1 MTSTNRRYGTLTAQ
15 RRYSARALQLDINLL
30 TATFPIAP
38 MPSTAPSLTPHKS
51 SPYPAQTVH
60 DFRPSWVVEQ
70 VISPKPNL
78 PRLTSFST
86 AGTSPATFSRFTI
99 WLLYVTCGSE
109 DSAIMSGKTLYGAT
123 FKDVNFVPLQS
134 ATFCVQCELISN
146 NSKPY
151 CLACGSHA
159 LLGLSRMLGGS
170 MRNEQTAHLIT
181 DIELNNLVRD
191 LLRTVPDPD
200 VLAMADHT
208 RMPSLTMR
216 SQLRLAN
223 AAHPASGFRAVTLG
237 DDAEIHPAELDLE
250 PAISAITERAQHLTG
265 ATGAAIALRAG
276 DEIVCRA
283 RAGRTAPDLGVRL
296 QTDAGISAEAVRSG
310 EIMLCHDAE
319 RNPRVDLASCR
330 RLGVRSILVS
340 PLRHYR
346 RTLGVFEVLS
356 SSPGAFDDSDVATMQ
371 LLSGMMVAAIS
382 RISTLHQ
389 AQILP
394 RVG

>member
-1 MTSTNRRYGTLTAQ
+1 MFGKTVYGT
-15 RRYSARALQLDINLL
+15 
-30 TATFPIAP
+30 
-38 MPSTAPSLTPHKS
+38 
-51 SPYPAQTVH
+51 
-60 DFRPSWVVEQ
+60 
-70 VISPKPNL
+70 
-78 PRLTSFST
+78 
-86 AGTSPATFSRFTI
+86 
-99 WLLYVTCGSE
+99 
-109 DSAIMSGKTLYGAT
+109 T

-134 ATFCVQCELISN
+134 ATFCVQCELISTSN
-146 NSKPY
+146 KPY

-159 LLGLSRMLGGS
+159 LLGLSRVLGGS
-170 MRNEQTAHLIT
+170 LLPPADRASHH
-181 DIELNNLVRD
+181 R
-191 LLRTVPDPD
+191 LRTRQPGSRFASHRSRPRGPDRVPIIP
-200 VLAMADHT
+200 ACP
-208 RMPSLTMR
+208 RSPMR
-216 SQLRLAN
+216 SQLRVAN
-223 AAHPASGFRAVTLG
+223 AAHPASGFRAVSV
-237 DDAEIHPAELDLE
+237 AEEVEIHPAELDLE

-356 SSPGAFDDSDVATMQ
+356 SSPGAFDERDVATMQ
-371 LLSGMMVAAIS
+371 LLSSMMVAAIS
-382 RISTLHQ
+382 RISSLHN
-389 AQILP
+389 AQVM
-394 RVG
+394 RRAG